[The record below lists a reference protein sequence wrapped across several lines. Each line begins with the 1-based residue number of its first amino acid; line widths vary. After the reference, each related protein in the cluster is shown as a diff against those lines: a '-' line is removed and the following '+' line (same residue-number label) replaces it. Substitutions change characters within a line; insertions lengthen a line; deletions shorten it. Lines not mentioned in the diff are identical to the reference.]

1 MRINDRGLQLVKHFE
16 GVRLT
21 AYADPVGIL
30 TIGYGHTGPD
40 VRRGMTITIA
50 QADSLLRSDLG
61 TAETA
66 VVALARAPLT
76 SDQAS
81 ALVSFAFNLGRGNL
95 AASTLLRKL
104 NAGDPAAAADEFAR
118 WVHGTV
124 RGEKVVLPGLVRRRR
139 EERNLFLGRDLDL
152 GGMIVPAATPR
163 PLRPAG
169 AAGRAVP
176 PDNDRCSSPGP

>member
-30 TIGYGHTGPD
+30 TVGYGHTGPD
-40 VRRGMTITIA
+40 VRRGMTITMA
-50 QADSLLRSDLG
+50 KADGLLRSDLG
-61 TAETA
+61 VAEAA
-66 VVALARAPLT
+66 VGALARVPLT
-76 SDQAS
+76 PDQAS

-104 NAGDPAAAADEFAR
+104 NAGDPAGAADEFAR
-118 WVHGTV
+118 WVHGTI
-124 RGEKVVLPGLVRRRR
+124 RGAKVVLPGLVRRRR

-152 GGMIVPAATPR
+152 GGRIVRAATPR
-163 PLRPAG
+163 PPLPAE
-169 AAGRAVP
+169 AVDRAVP
-176 PDNDRCSSPGP
+176 QDTGRCSSPGP